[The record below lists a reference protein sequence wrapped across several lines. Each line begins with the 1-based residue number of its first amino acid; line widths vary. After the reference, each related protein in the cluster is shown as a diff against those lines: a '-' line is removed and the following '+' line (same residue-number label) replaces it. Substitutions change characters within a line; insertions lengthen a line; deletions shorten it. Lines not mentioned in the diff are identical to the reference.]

1 MRRYTILALLL
12 ALCSLANAQFPER
25 VLALTD
31 KPCYVAGERMWV
43 SVSVEPAD
51 LSQVAYVELSD
62 TRGMVAQTMV
72 QLTDGRGWAKIA
84 LPQGMHS
91 GNYQLSAYTRNLRTQ
106 GPHTFGRTLV
116 GVINASQQSDQDHIT
131 FLPVKTGDAL
141 ALPLKKYQ
149 TGETAQ
155 ITLPRDSMLTIRTL
169 SVVRN
174 PLAIEA
180 YASTCLQDATP
191 ASVQDNWVPEL
202 EGHIVMA
209 RPTAQG
215 VVQSRLS
222 IVGKGIDVY
231 DGQPQPDGT
240 WLYYTQG
247 LHGQLPLIVS
257 GQDAQGR
264 PVGMQLVSPFAQVLP
279 LSLPPLEV
287 RCDQQTLQQRSIGAQ
302 QEQVLT
308 SWERVDTLEHT
319 VLLLSRAPHMYYDME
334 EYTQFS
340 TVHEALRE
348 FIHGIS
354 RRTID
359 GRPLLF
365 VPQSESKLMSNLPA
379 LVLLDGMP
387 VSDVDDI
394 LRYDARLLKYVQIY
408 TGGYTFGATNCHG
421 VIAFITRRGLL
432 SNYTL
437 DEGTHLV
444 RYQMPQHR
452 PVFQTPQLPETST
465 VLWLPLVDS
474 SSVSFAVPS
483 SPGVYQVI
491 LQGTDAQGDLFQSVQ
506 EFEVRD

>member
-12 ALCSLANAQFPER
+12 ALCSLANAQFAER
-25 VLALTD
+25 VLALSD

-43 SVSVEPAD
+43 SVTVEPAN
-51 LSQVAYVELSD
+51 LSKVAYVELAD

-72 QLTDGRGWAKIA
+72 QLTDGRGWAQIA
-84 LPQGMHS
+84 LPQSMHS
-91 GNYQLSAYTRNLRTQ
+91 GNYQLCAYTRNLRGL
-106 GPHTFGRTLV
+106 GPLTFARNLV
-116 GVINASQQSDQDHIT
+116 GVINATQQSEQDHIT
-131 FLPVKTGDAL
+131 FLPEHKADAL
-141 ALPLKKYQ
+141 TLPRKRYQ
-149 TGETAQ
+149 AGETAK

-174 PLAIEA
+174 PLTIEK
-180 YASTCLQDATP
+180 YEATP
-191 ASVQDNWVPEL
+191 LQNTPTSTESWTPEL

-231 DGQPQPDGT
+231 DGQMQPDGT

-247 LHGQLPLIVS
+247 LQGQLPLIVS
-257 GQDAQGR
+257 GQDAQGQ
-264 PVGMQLVSPFAQVLP
+264 PVGMQLVSPYAQVLP
-279 LSLPPLEV
+279 QSLPPLEV
-287 RCDQQTLQQRSIGAQ
+287 RCNQQTLLQRSIGAQ

-308 SWERVDTLEHT
+308 NWQRVDTLAHSVT
-319 VLLLSRAPHMYYDME
+319 LLSRTPHRYYDME

-340 TVHEALRE
+340 TVQEALRE
-348 FIHGIS
+348 FIHGVS
-354 RRTID
+354 RRTVD
-359 GRPLLF
+359 GTPQLF
-365 VPQSESKLMSNLPA
+365 VPQSESKLIAHLPA

-387 VSDVDDI
+387 VSNVDDI
-394 LRYDARLLKYVQIY
+394 LNYDARLLKYVQIY
-408 TGGYTFGATNCHG
+408 TGSYTFGSTNCHG

-437 DEGTHLV
+437 DQGTHLV

-491 LQGTDAQGDLFQSVQ
+491 LQGTDAQGNLFQSIE
-506 EFEVRD
+506 EFEVKE